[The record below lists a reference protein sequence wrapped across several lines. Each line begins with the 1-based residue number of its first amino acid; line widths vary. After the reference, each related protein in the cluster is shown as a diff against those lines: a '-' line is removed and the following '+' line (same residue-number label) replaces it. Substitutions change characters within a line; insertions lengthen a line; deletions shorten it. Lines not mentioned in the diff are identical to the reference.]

1 MAGQIHFIPVDTLHQ
16 FMIDVFVG
24 SGVPR
29 TDAEIC
35 ADVLIT
41 SDLWGVESH
50 GIGRLKMY
58 YDGIKTGLHKPV
70 TEFEVVKDTPTTAVV
85 DGHNG
90 MGHVIGARSMQ
101 MAIDKARSFGMGA
114 VAVRNSSH
122 FGVDGYYALM
132 AVKANM
138 VGMSFTNARPSVAPT
153 FGSIPMLGT
162 NPIAFGAPTDEAIP
176 FLYDAATSITQRGK
190 IEVLAREEKPTPE
203 GWVIDENGQY
213 ATDTEQLLEGFLENK
228 NALLPLGGL
237 GELMGG
243 HKGYGLGVMV
253 EIFSTAFQK
262 NAFMHNLP
270 GGGGLPVKIG
280 HFFLAI
286 DIEHFIPLN
295 EFKAT
300 TGAIVRELRAAPK
313 IPGQPRIYTA
323 GEKEF
328 ESEEIV
334 RKKGVPVN
342 PNLAKD
348 IKVLQSELG
357 LSQYQFPF

>member
-1 MAGQIHFIPVDTLHQ
+1 MYLLVQVCPER
-16 FMIDVFVG
+16 M
-24 SGVPR
+24 PR
-29 TDAEIC
+29 FARR
-35 ADVLIT
+35 AHY

-162 NPIAFGAPTDEAIP
+162 N
-176 FLYDAATSITQRGK
+176 R
-190 IEVLAREEKPTPE
+190 
-203 GWVIDENGQY
+203 
-213 ATDTEQLLEGFLENK
+213 LLW
-228 NALLPLGGL
+228 
-237 GELMGG
+237 
-243 HKGYGLGVMV
+243 
-253 EIFSTAFQK
+253 
-262 NAFMHNLP
+262 
-270 GGGGLPVKIG
+270 
-280 HFFLAI
+280 
-286 DIEHFIPLN
+286 
-295 EFKAT
+295 
-300 TGAIVRELRAAPK
+300 RA
-313 IPGQPRIYTA
+313 
-323 GEKEF
+323 
-328 ESEEIV
+328 
-334 RKKGVPVN
+334 
-342 PNLAKD
+342 D
-348 IKVLQSELG
+348 
-357 LSQYQFPF
+357 